1 MSLWL
6 TEIAKALNTPI
17 ENFKDDILIESFSI
31 NSKSIGKNTLFI
43 PLKGNRF
50 DGHDF
55 IQEAVRRGAISFI
68 TQKDVKIEKNCPYL
82 KVEDTLK
89 AMQTLAKVYREKRK
103 DLIVVGITG
112 SVGKTT
118 TKEYVF
124 NVLSHKFKSYK
135 NEGNFNN
142 HIGLPYSILN
152 IPDDAKM
159 SILEMGMS
167 NFGEISFLSKIA
179 KPNIGII
186 TNIGVAHIE
195 NLKTRYNIF
204 LAKSEIQDGMP
215 EDGILIVN
223 NDNDILYSHKHE
235 LKRRVVTVGIENDAD
250 FRAKDIQ
257 KVDNGFFFV
266 VSNHKYFIESFNFH
280 DIYNSLFAI
289 AVGEILG
296 IEKEAVEKGILKKSG
311 LKRRFEVIKKDS
323 VTVVDDSYNAS
334 THSMMSAIDG
344 VCGFSGKKI
353 LVLGDMLELGEFS
366 EQEHRKVGK
375 YIVSK
380 PIDVVICTGKAAFY
394 IFDEVRKSTSSIK
407 AYYASKEECLD
418 ILQKEIEKEAVVLF
432 KASRGMKLDEL
443 VDNFLRGL

>member
-6 TEIAKALNTPI
+6 TEIANALNTRI
-17 ENFKDDILIESFSI
+17 ENFKDDILVESFSI

-55 IQEAVRRGAISFI
+55 IEEAVDNGAVCFI
-68 TQKDVKIEKNCPYL
+68 TQQDIKIAKDCPYL
-82 KVEDTLK
+82 KVADTLK
-89 AMQTLAKVYREKRK
+89 AMQSMAKVYREKRR
-103 DLIVVGITG
+103 DLFVVGITG

-118 TKEYVF
+118 TKEYIF
-124 NVLSHKFKSYK
+124 NVLSTKFKSYK

-152 IPDDAKM
+152 IHDDTQMAV
-159 SILEMGMS
+159 LEMGMS
-167 NFGEISFLSKIA
+167 NFGEISLLSKIA
-179 KPNIGII
+179 KPNIGVI

-195 NLKTRYNIF
+195 RLKTRYNIF

-223 NDNDILYSHKHE
+223 NDNDILSSHKHE
-235 LKRRVVTVGIENDAD
+235 LKRRVVTVGIENDSD
-250 FRAKDIQ
+250 FKAKDIQ

-266 VSNHKYFIESFNFH
+266 VNNHKYFIESFNFH

-289 AVGEILG
+289 AIGEILG
-296 IEKEAVEKGILKKSG
+296 IEKEAVEKGILKKG
-311 LKRRFEVIKKDS
+311 VLKRRFEIIKKSS
-323 VTVVDDSYNAS
+323 VTVIDDTYNAS
-334 THSMMSAIDG
+334 THSMMSAIDS
-344 VCGFSGKKI
+344 VCSFSGKKI
-353 LVLGDMLELGEFS
+353 LVVGDMLELGEFS

-380 PIDVVICTGKAAFY
+380 PIDVVICTGKDTFY
-394 IFDEVRKSTSSIK
+394 IFDEVRKSSNIK
-407 AYYASKEECLD
+407 SYYVSKEECLN
-418 ILQKEIEKEAVVLF
+418 ILQREIEKDSVVLF